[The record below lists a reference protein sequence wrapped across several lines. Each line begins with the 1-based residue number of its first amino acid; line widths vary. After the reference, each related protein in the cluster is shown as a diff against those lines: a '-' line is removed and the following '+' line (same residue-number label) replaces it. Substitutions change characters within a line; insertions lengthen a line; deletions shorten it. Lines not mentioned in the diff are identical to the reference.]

1 MRQGSTVSAVV
12 SKGKERYAVPQVA
25 GFTVDEATAALTD
38 ATLTVGEVTKAYDDK
53 VALDLVISTD
63 PAVGTRLKRDQAVT
77 LVISKGPAPVKLP
90 NLVGQSQA
98 KAIAALKKLGITD
111 VVVTEDFSK
120 TVAQGDVVSMA
131 PKPGVTVPK
140 GSQVS
145 LVVSKGPP
153 PVVVPDL
160 YTMSEADAKAA
171 LKGLGFK
178 VKVTYPIGITPFD
191 RVVKQSVKANETAP
205 WGSTIEIQVV

>member
-1 MRQGSTVSAVV
+1 M
-12 SKGKERYAVPQVA
+12 
-25 GFTVDEATAALTD
+25 
-38 ATLTVGEVTKAYDDK
+38 
-53 VALDLVISTD
+53 
-63 PAVGTRLKRDQAVT
+63 
-77 LVISKGPAPVKLP
+77 
-90 NLVGQSQA
+90 
-98 KAIAALKKLGITD
+98 
-111 VVVTEDFSK
+111 
-120 TVAQGDVVSMA
+120 AQGDVVSMA

-145 LVVSKGPP
+145 MVVSKGPP

-191 RVVKQSVKANETAP
+191 RVVKQSVKATRDRTVGLHHRDPGRLARRGRQP
-205 WGSTIEIQVV
+205 RCGCASGGPSPGCS